1 MSQYIAR
8 ASSSS
13 SSSASPYAY
22 RLPPDTFLSRRDP
35 GWYIGATPT
44 TEQKA
49 EIDYW
54 TKALASL
61 QQSEAVLIAS
71 AEKATDGK
79 AKTALLQQVIPQ
91 AQQQIQNALMK
102 LQAAQRAAGVQVTVP
117 SPESFA
123 QLEAL
128 VKKAREDFVTN
139 ADAWI
144 SDMQLLKRFA
154 PEFIESMVGLKETIL
169 KAVFDGS
176 VPRLMLRVKS
186 GELSKQKDIERLL
199 KISADA
205 LKSQYLDTVKAFR
218 DMGPVSTLLFRACTG
233 LVQSAEAI
241 GRYALKVVVETVKEV
256 IKEAQEQAMKNPLG
270 FTLVAGGAFAM
281 LALYLYM
288 KK

>member
-1 MSQYIAR
+1 MSQYVAR
-8 ASSSS
+8 SS
-13 SSSASPYAY
+13 SPYAY

-35 GWYIGATPT
+35 AWYIGAATP
-44 TEQKA
+44 EQQS
-49 EIDYW
+49 EIDFW
-54 TKALASL
+54 TRSIASL
-61 QQSEAVLIAS
+61 QQSEAQLIVS
-71 AEKATDGK
+71 AERSTDGK
-79 AKTALLQQVIPQ
+79 AKAALLQQVIPQ
-91 AQQQIQNALMK
+91 IQQQIQDALIK
-102 LQAAQRAAGVQVTVP
+102 LQAVQRAAGVQVTVP

-154 PEFIESMVGLKETIL
+154 PEFIESMVGLKDTVL
-169 KAVFDGS
+169 KVVFDGS
-176 VPRLMLRVKS
+176 IPRLMLRVKS

-205 LKSQYLDTVKAFR
+205 LKSQYLDTVKNFH

-241 GRYALKVVVETVKEV
+241 GRYALRAVVETVKEV
-256 IKEAQEQAMKNPLG
+256 IKEAQEEAIKNPLG
-270 FTLVAGGAFAM
+270 FALVAGGAFAV